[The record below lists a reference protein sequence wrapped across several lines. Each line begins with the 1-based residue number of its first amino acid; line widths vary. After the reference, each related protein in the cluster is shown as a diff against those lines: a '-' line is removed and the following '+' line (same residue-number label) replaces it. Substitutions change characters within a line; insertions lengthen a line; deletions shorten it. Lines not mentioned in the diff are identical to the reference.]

1 MDLAQHFLHVN
12 GPHDKAV
19 IVFHKGSDEIHKG
32 MMPAFFRGE
41 MKDVIGEADTL
52 LMIQSHIGI
61 NTVDNDTAYWST
73 LMMPTRGGKARE
85 LCTTQNI
92 DEEKRTYIVIDSVDG
107 KDVNIDGSGYPTF
120 IVGTVELTSSK
131 QYTACTN
138 VCVYKLQKE
147 NVERA
152 NTRYWFG
159 FSLYDVKESIAVV
172 PDMMKRGGE
181 LQ

>member
-52 LMIQSHIGI
+52 LMIQSHISI
-61 NTVDNDTAYWST
+61 NPADNDTAYWST
-73 LMMPTRGGKARE
+73 LMMPTRGGKERE
-85 LCTTQNI
+85 LCTTKNI

-107 KDVNIDGSGYPTF
+107 KNVNIDGGGYPSF
-120 IVGTVELTSSK
+120 IVGDVELLPNK
-131 QYTACTN
+131 QYTAHVG
-138 VCVYKLQKE
+138 VCVYQLKE
-147 NVERA
+147 ENAGREKKWF
-152 NTRYWFG
+152 WFG
-159 FSLYDVKESIAVV
+159 FNLYDVRESIAVV
-172 PDMMKRGGE
+172 PDKMK
-181 LQ
+181 

>member
-92 DEEKRTYIVIDSVDG
+92 DEEKRTLMAAGIQHLLLGRLNSHRASSIQLALMYVYISYRKRMLKGQIHDTGLD
-107 KDVNIDGSGYPTF
+107 
-120 IVGTVELTSSK
+120 L
-131 QYTACTN
+131 
-138 VCVYKLQKE
+138 VY
-147 NVERA
+147 
-152 NTRYWFG
+152 
-159 FSLYDVKESIAVV
+159 
-172 PDMMKRGGE
+172 MM
-181 LQ
+181 